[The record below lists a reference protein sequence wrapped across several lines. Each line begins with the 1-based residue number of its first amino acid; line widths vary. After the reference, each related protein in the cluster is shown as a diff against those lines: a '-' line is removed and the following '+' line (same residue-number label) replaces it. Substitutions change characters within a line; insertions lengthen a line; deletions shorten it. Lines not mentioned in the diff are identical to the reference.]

1 MLTPLKKAKA
11 KLERIVTSVCTIEGL
26 QKEQQVLIFELQTHL
41 ATDAKTVL
49 QAKLLKQ
56 CFTASETVS
65 LLDTL
70 SHTLSLDNCEVY
82 SSRAACMVETGQEM
96 ETETNIL
103 LKEIFGEN
111 TIKFPQALSAPEFAT
126 PEVGLGDV
134 FSPIAFQAS
143 FQPPGIPVPGAP
155 RPFATKVFDA
165 LGIFFKVLLLA
176 MVDMIKFCSDIL
188 LLMTS
193 IAAVA
198 SMKLVPNLDVSVSAK
213 MKNVFEGLDLTG
225 IGLCFRWILNIIDD
239 IVGEIGFAL
248 NAGSRSSCQV
258 ALLFFAITTIIATI
272 LVTLQVVGGDFLGLL
287 VGGKQ
292 KVLTYINDKKRAGKS
307 AHLVRAL
314 PHLFKF
320 LQGGV
325 FFLLQALLIMASS
338 NTFYLWSAFGDGK
351 GIFASDRVQTGFR
364 PIYPPHAQSS
374 PCDIVEFVLK
384 DILQENTCRSP
395 LRWGH

>member
-155 RPFATKVFDA
+155 RPFATKVF
-165 LGIFFKVLLLA
+165 
-176 MVDMIKFCSDIL
+176 
-188 LLMTS
+188 
-193 IAAVA
+193 
-198 SMKLVPNLDVSVSAK
+198 
-213 MKNVFEGLDLTG
+213 E
-225 IGLCFRWILNIIDD
+225 
-239 IVGEIGFAL
+239 
-248 NAGSRSSCQV
+248 
-258 ALLFFAITTIIATI
+258 
-272 LVTLQVVGGDFLGLL
+272 
-287 VGGKQ
+287 
-292 KVLTYINDKKRAGKS
+292 
-307 AHLVRAL
+307 
-314 PHLFKF
+314 
-320 LQGGV
+320 
-325 FFLLQALLIMASS
+325 
-338 NTFYLWSAFGDGK
+338 
-351 GIFASDRVQTGFR
+351 
-364 PIYPPHAQSS
+364 
-374 PCDIVEFVLK
+374 
-384 DILQENTCRSP
+384 
-395 LRWGH
+395 